1 MNHSPLPQ
9 FVHAP
14 ILVLVTAMLMMQ
26 PLSTDLYLASLPSLA
41 TVFAVPVSTVQLTL
55 SLFVIGFGSAQLIV
69 GPLSD
74 RYGRRPVLLAGLATY
89 LIASLL
95 CGLSPTIDMLIAAR
109 FVQAIGCCTAV
120 MIARAIVRDAYP
132 PEYSARVI
140 ARASTWLS
148 MAPIIG
154 PVLGSVLQVSLGWRA
169 AFAVLGLFSA
179 TLLVVCVLRLPE
191 TNEHKNPN
199 ATHLSGLLENYRQV
213 MGSHD
218 FWSHVLPSALSYGGI
233 FMFISGSSFILIK
246 VLGVPTQWF
255 GVCFAVAVSGYMTGT
270 LVCRRLLM
278 TITGAQAL
286 RIGTACALA
295 GGCFFLIAT
304 WLGFWHWSM
313 VVMSMFITMAS
324 HGIIFPVTQAGAVA
338 PFPKQ
343 AGTAAGLMGSIMML
357 CAFLVGS
364 LVGATH
370 NGTLY
375 PMAAISCCIG
385 ALNFITV
392 RIMAR
397 RSALAATGP

>member
-1 MNHSPLPQ
+1 
-9 FVHAP
+9 
-14 ILVLVTAMLMMQ
+14 
-26 PLSTDLYLASLPSLA
+26 
-41 TVFAVPVSTVQLTL
+41 
-55 SLFVIGFGSAQLIV
+55 
-69 GPLSD
+69 
-74 RYGRRPVLLAGLATY
+74 
-89 LIASLL
+89 
-95 CGLSPTIDMLIAAR
+95 
-109 FVQAIGCCTAV
+109 
-120 MIARAIVRDAYP
+120 
-132 PEYSARVI
+132 
-140 ARASTWLS
+140 
-148 MAPIIG
+148 
-154 PVLGSVLQVSLGWRA
+154 
-169 AFAVLGLFSA
+169 
-179 TLLVVCVLRLPE
+179 
-191 TNEHKNPN
+191 
-199 ATHLSGLLENYRQV
+199 
-213 MGSHD
+213 
-218 FWSHVLPSALSYGGI
+218 
-233 FMFISGSSFILIK
+233 
-246 VLGVPTQWF
+246 
-255 GVCFAVAVSGYMTGT
+255 MTGT

-304 WLGFWHWSM
+304 WLGLWHWSM

-385 ALNFITV
+385 ALNFTTV
-392 RIMAR
+392 RIMTR